1 LIPIRAKTAMAA
13 WAICSLL
20 ASLSTIFGDNI
31 PMSFFMTDQPVNNK
45 PTNLSAF
52 RQVGLLIF
60 PYIDVVNF
68 EIHQII

>member
-1 LIPIRAKTAMAA
+1 
-13 WAICSLL
+13 
-20 ASLSTIFGDNI
+20 
-31 PMSFFMTDQPVNNK
+31 MSFFMTDQPVNNK